1 MKYLLSVILVA
12 GCLIVPV
19 LADDY
24 AAWEG
29 IDVVSDSVTYSETYS
44 EDPAAPEDVP
54 ALFATRTVSTAYPQ
68 ATQSGLNY
76 LTAVLENYPATAGY
90 LYART
95 GQNEY
100 TLWVDGS
107 YNRNGYSV
115 DVDGGSRYVYTYH
128 RFSGSSS
135 DNYVTV
141 DVASDVSDKLAFSAN
156 STANVYGSLLGFA
169 ALREGG
175 NTVAI
180 SWFMLAFISLNVA
193 LLPLYFFLGRRGSR
207 RI

>member
-1 MKYLLSVILVA
+1 MKYLLSVILVS

-29 IDVVSDSVTYSETYS
+29 IDVVSDTVTYT

-54 ALFATRTVSTAYPQ
+54 VVLATRTTSTVYPQ
-68 ATQSGLNY
+68 ATQSGLAY

-95 GQNEY
+95 GKYEY

-128 RFSGSSS
+128 HFSGSSS
-135 DNYVTV
+135 SDYVTL
-141 DVASDVSDKLAFSAN
+141 DVASDVSDRLAFSSN

-169 ALREGG
+169 ALRDGG
-175 NTVAI
+175 NSVAI

-193 LLPLYFFLGRRGSR
+193 LLPLYIFLCRRGIR

>member
-24 AAWEG
+24 SAWEG
-29 IDVVSDSVTYSETYS
+29 IDVISDTVSYT
-44 EDPAAPEDVP
+44 EDPAEGEDVP
-54 ALFATRTVSTAYPQ
+54 ALLAMRTTSTVYPQ

-76 LTAVLENYPATAGY
+76 LTAILENYPATAGY

-95 GQNEY
+95 GQYEY

-128 RFSGSSS
+128 YYGGSSS
-135 DNYVTV
+135 NNYVTV
-141 DVASDVSDKLAFSAN
+141 DVVSGVSDKLAFSAN

>member
-1 MKYLLSVILVA
+1 MKYLLSVILVV

-24 AAWEG
+24 SAWEG
-29 IDVVSDSVTYSETYS
+29 VSDTVFYT
-44 EDPAAPEDVP
+44 EDPAEGEDAPV
-54 ALFATRTVSTAYPQ
+54 LLATRTTSTVYPQ

-95 GQNEY
+95 GQYEY

-128 RFSGSSS
+128 YYGGSSS
-135 DNYVTV
+135 NNYVTV

>member
-24 AAWEG
+24 SAWEG
-29 IDVVSDSVTYSETYS
+29 VSDTVFYT
-44 EDPAAPEDVP
+44 EDPAGGEDVP
-54 ALFATRTVSTAYPQ
+54 ALLATRTTSTVYPQ

-76 LTAVLENYPATAGY
+76 LTAILENYPATAGY

-95 GQNEY
+95 GQYEY

-128 RFSGSSS
+128 YFSGSSS
-135 DNYVTV
+135 SNYVTV
-141 DVASDVSDKLAFSAN
+141 DVASDVSDKLAFSAK
-156 STANVYGSLLGFA
+156 STANVYGNLLGFA

>member
-1 MKYLLSVILVA
+1 MKYLLSVIFVV

-24 AAWEG
+24 SAWEG
-29 IDVVSDSVTYSETYS
+29 IDVVSDTV
-44 EDPAAPEDVP
+44 EDPVEGEDAP
-54 ALFATRTVSTAYPQ
+54 ALFATRMTSTVHPQ

-76 LTAVLENYPATAGY
+76 LTAILENYPATAGY

-95 GQNEY
+95 GQYEY

-128 RFSGSSS
+128 YFSGSSS
-135 DNYVTV
+135 PNYVTV
-141 DVASDVSDKLAFSAN
+141 DVSSDGSDTLVFSAD